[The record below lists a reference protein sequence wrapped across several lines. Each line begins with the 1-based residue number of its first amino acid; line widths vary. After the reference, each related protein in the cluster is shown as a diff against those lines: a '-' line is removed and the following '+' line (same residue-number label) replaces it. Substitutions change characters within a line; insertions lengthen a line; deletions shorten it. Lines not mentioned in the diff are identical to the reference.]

1 MQNLINFNCEIVA
14 SNHVDLFFSYLF
26 ELGYLSFSGDKNKY
40 KLPNQEI
47 ETEFN
52 RLIKVY
58 YIEKYKLTRNDID
71 DAIKKLNNLIV
82 NSEANGIL
90 DLKESL
96 NNLFKP
102 LQLRSMQEENEDGVH
117 PNEDL
122 FHSIVNF
129 LCIQSIGS
137 KFGTEVRG
145 VGKRPDIVIINIKG
159 KVGLIIEL
167 KYDKTSKLALDQAL
181 KYKDFFSNREDV
193 KIVKFIGMNIS
204 SDKKVTIEIKTE
216 TKDPKINEFNGLLD
230 ECFKL
235 FGTIDLY
242 EVLNLNKLDTTSEIR
257 KAYLKLSLKVH
268 PDVVDIS
275 LKEES
280 TLKFQALGKL
290 YTILSNDEK
299 RRIYGDTYFINGE
312 NDDIDWRVLFRKV
325 YFDDFF
331 KTSEDDTDCM
341 VKKKI
346 ARIGDE

>member
-1 MQNLINFNCEIVA
+1 
-14 SNHVDLFFSYLF
+14 
-26 ELGYLSFSGDKNKY
+26 
-40 KLPNQEI
+40 
-47 ETEFN
+47 
-52 RLIKVY
+52 
-58 YIEKYKLTRNDID
+58 
-71 DAIKKLNNLIV
+71 
-82 NSEANGIL
+82 
-90 DLKESL
+90 
-96 NNLFKP
+96 
-102 LQLRSMQEENEDGVH
+102 MQEENEDGVH

-204 SDKKVTIEIKTE
+204 SDKKLTIEIKTE